1 MRGAPTKWHFSIA
14 QSQIG
19 GSGSWMEAD
28 VDDVP
33 VVFDVRF
40 VVAAPALAAPS
51 KIAPGAG
58 GGMGTDC
65 V

>member
-1 MRGAPTKWHFSIA
+1 
-14 QSQIG
+14 
-19 GSGSWMEAD
+19 MEAD
-28 VDDVP
+28 VDHVP

-58 GGMGTDC
+58 GGMVTGC